1 VQVESIKT
9 TRPNPRLDVRDESVS
24 SLDQAGMAEM
34 LAPGNDIDGPR
45 LLKPFTKLLSLPD
58 SVKFKLK
65 IAVSVLMFGSLFL
78 LGKFDLSK
86 SWEAAKN
93 ADLRFVVAAV
103 VLFLLST
110 FLNAFRWKLLAA
122 AVGLDRPL
130 LRMAQYS
137 FVGLFFNMFLPSTV
151 GGDVSRCYYLSKG
164 THHYK
169 RAFYSVMADRVIGVS
184 VLFLFASTGLL
195 LGPGGGSLPWQLRV
209 PIFVGTLGIFCLLPM
224 APRLARAVLG
234 PENAFYNRLN
244 NSAIMIYW
252 RDKGLVF
259 KSLCLSVLLQ
269 VIIVVCHIL
278 LGLALGLTHI
288 PLWYYFV
295 FYPSVAVLGFV
306 TPSFNGIGIREWA
319 YTYFLGL
326 AHVENS
332 MALTYA
338 IMWLGLI
345 SLSSLVGGLVYL
357 AGHFTFS
364 ESEVEQAQHEEEDEE
379 AKAE

>member
-1 VQVESIKT
+1 
-9 TRPNPRLDVRDESVS
+9 
-24 SLDQAGMAEM
+24 M
-34 LAPGNDIDGPR
+34 LAPGNDFQENSPILGP
-45 LLKPFTKLLSLPD
+45 LAKLLALPD
-58 SVKFKLK
+58 SAKVKLK
-65 IAVSVLMFGSLFL
+65 IAVSLLLFASLFL

-86 SWEAAKN
+86 SWQAAKN
-93 ADLRFVVAAV
+93 ADLRFLAAAL

-110 FLNAFRWKLLAA
+110 FLIAWRWRLLAC

-130 LRMAQYS
+130 IRMAQYS

-184 VLFLFASTGLL
+184 VLFLFASVGLL
-195 LGPGGGSLPWQLRV
+195 IGPGGSDLPWQMRL
-209 PIFVGTLGIFCLLPM
+209 PIFVGTICIFGLLPF
-224 APRLARAVLG
+224 APRLAEQILG
-234 PENAFYNRLN
+234 PQHPINVRLQ
-244 NSAIMIYW
+244 NSAIMTYW
-252 RDKGLVF
+252 RDNGLITKALV
-259 KSLCLSVLLQ
+259 LSVALQ
-269 VIIVVCHIL
+269 VVVVICHIAI
-278 LGLALGLTHI
+278 GLALGLVQI

-326 AHVENS
+326 AHVDNS
-332 MALTYA
+332 NALTYA
-338 IMWLGLI
+338 IMWLGMTTLT
-345 SLSSLVGGLVYL
+345 SLVGGLVYL

-364 ESEVEQAQHEEEDEE
+364 EAEVEQLQHEEEDEDG
-379 AKAE
+379 KAE

>member
-1 VQVESIKT
+1 
-9 TRPNPRLDVRDESVS
+9 
-24 SLDQAGMAEM
+24 M
-34 LAPGNDIDGPR
+34 DGPR

-58 SVKFKLK
+58 SVKVKLK
-65 IAVSVLMFGSLFL
+65 IAVSVLLFGSLFL

-86 SWEAAKN
+86 SWAAAQH
-93 ADLRFVVAAV
+93 ADFRFLGAAV
-103 VLFLLST
+103 GLFLVSS

-130 LRMAQYS
+130 LKMAQYS
-137 FVGLFFNMFLPSTV
+137 FIGLFFNMFLPSTV

-195 LGPGGGSLPWQLRV
+195 LGPGGSALPWQLRL
-209 PIFVGTLGIFCLLPM
+209 PIFVGTVGLFGVLPF
-224 APRLARAVLG
+224 APWLARNILG
-234 PENAFYNRLN
+234 PENALYQRLN

-259 KSLCLSVLLQ
+259 KSLCLSAFLQ

-278 LGLALGLTHI
+278 VGLSLGLTQI

-364 ESEVEQAQHEEEDEE
+364 ETEVEQLQHEEEDEVV
-379 AKAE
+379 KAE

>member
-1 VQVESIKT
+1 
-9 TRPNPRLDVRDESVS
+9 
-24 SLDQAGMAEM
+24 M
-34 LAPGNDIDGPR
+34 LAPGNDIDEQPA

-58 SVKFKLK
+58 SVKVKLK
-65 IAVSVLMFGSLFL
+65 IAVSVLLFGSLFL

-93 ADLRFVVAAV
+93 ADMRFLVAAL
-103 VLFLLST
+103 VLFLLNT
-110 FLNAFRWKLLAA
+110 FISAVRWRLLAA
-122 AVGLDRPL
+122 AVGLERPL

-184 VLFLFASTGLL
+184 VLFLFAATGLL
-195 LGPGGGSLPWQLRV
+195 LGPGGEALPWQLRL
-209 PIFVGTLGIFCLLPM
+209 PIFAGTLGVFGVLPF
-224 APRLARAVLG
+224 APWIARHVLG
-234 PENAFYNRLN
+234 QDNAFYSRLN
-244 NSAIMIYW
+244 NSAIMVYW
-252 RDKGLVF
+252 RDKGLIF
-259 KSLCLSVLLQ
+259 KCLALSLLLQ

-278 LGLALGLTHI
+278 IGFALGLTQI

-326 AHVENS
+326 AHVDNS
-332 MALTYA
+332 NALTYA
-338 IMWLGLI
+338 IMWLGLTT
-345 SLSSLVGGLVYL
+345 LSSLVGGLVYL

-364 ESEVEQAQHEEEDEE
+364 ESEVEQLQHEEEDEDQ
-379 AKAE
+379 KG